1 MGQEM
6 RDPQERKAELEHQPG
21 EREECTNRLEDQ
33 LRDREQRVSD
43 LERHLLARQER
54 IDDLEH
60 YLHGRQ
66 QRIRELEDRHAADVS
81 SLERLKSECDLLR
94 DSRDAVYASSSWR
107 LMAPVRGIIAGMKPS
122 HRLGLRRL
130 AKLCYWVV
138 TPHLMLKRWKF
149 LKDRKRQ
156 VSGPAAGDG
165 PVSSAGSSHS

>member
-21 EREECTNRLEDQ
+21 EREECIKRLESG

-66 QRIRELEDRHAADVS
+66 QRIRELEGRHAADVS
-81 SLERLKSECDLLR
+81 GLEDLRAQCDVLR
-94 DSRDAVYASSSWR
+94 DSLDAVYASSSWR
-107 LMAPVRGIIAGMKPS
+107 LTAPVRGIIAGMKPS

-130 AKLCYWVV
+130 AKLCYWII
-138 TPHLMLKRWKF
+138 TPHLMFKRWKF

-156 VSGPAAGDG
+156 VSGEGS
-165 PVSSAGSSHS
+165 VSSAGSSHS